1 MRFQQPFTY
10 YAVMLSLFLVPLVS
24 YKTYIGPLP
33 LSAEVVTIPLLTIA
47 AIIDYVQK
55 RITLNDFNIKLIAAA
70 FLLFF
75 IIAVISLTQAVS
87 LAPAVM
93 ELARY
98 LSYVFLFLIV
108 VKVRFTRKQY
118 IDFAKVFG
126 LSVLIIGVYGIVQY
140 IFGISLNT
148 AGLYALKEAKGRVDS
163 TLVNPNYYASFL
175 NFVIPTLVLLAVVY
189 FKDKKAQLLM
199 FALYG
204 IYVINLVLT
213 YTRAA
218 WVAMIGGFVLMV
230 LLIPKDF
237 IKNAVRPH
245 ILLSFVVLLTVVYF
259 MPDVQSRTY
268 SALYAMEKILIRN
281 LPGHIADADHSQGE
295 DGGFFTQEP
304 EEEEKV
310 EDNATTSR
318 AVVSRVTLW
327 KTGWVMMKE
336 NPILGVGIGNYLVR
350 YKDYVTKYPELYI
363 GHDQYSVHNSYLKVG
378 SETGFIGLAAFL
390 IIYIIY
396 YVYLLRLYF
405 SAANR
410 LSKVIVIGLIAGSA
424 TFMVQNLSNNLIF
437 IPQLNTIFW
446 LVSGLAIA
454 FVYQNNEKTAS
465 MQE

>member
-10 YAVMLSLFLVPLVS
+10 YAVILSLFLVPLVS

-33 LSAEVVTIPLLTIA
+33 LSAEVVAIPLLTIA

-98 LSYVFLFLIV
+98 LSYVVLFLIV

-189 FKDKKAQLLM
+189 FKIKK
-199 FALYG
+199 
-204 IYVINLVLT
+204 
-213 YTRAA
+213 R
-218 WVAMIGGFVLMV
+218 
-230 LLIPKDF
+230 
-237 IKNAVRPH
+237 
-245 ILLSFVVLLTVVYF
+245 
-259 MPDVQSRTY
+259 
-268 SALYAMEKILIRN
+268 
-281 LPGHIADADHSQGE
+281 
-295 DGGFFTQEP
+295 
-304 EEEEKV
+304 
-310 EDNATTSR
+310 
-318 AVVSRVTLW
+318 
-327 KTGWVMMKE
+327 
-336 NPILGVGIGNYLVR
+336 
-350 YKDYVTKYPELYI
+350 
-363 GHDQYSVHNSYLKVG
+363 SY
-378 SETGFIGLAAFL
+378 
-390 IIYIIY
+390 
-396 YVYLLRLYF
+396 
-405 SAANR
+405 
-410 LSKVIVIGLIAGSA
+410 
-424 TFMVQNLSNNLIF
+424 
-437 IPQLNTIFW
+437 
-446 LVSGLAIA
+446 
-454 FVYQNNEKTAS
+454 
-465 MQE
+465 